1 MPTNSTQNKPQPPEM
16 PTEEKD
22 FYKTL
27 AGEMI
32 KASISRIESN
42 ASSTLTI
49 ASAIAT
55 IYGAILGFWVTS
67 QNTLTP
73 TGSVV
78 IAIPEILLIFS
89 VISTAMAIV
98 PMGLTQVSVCSPDLT
113 RDAYQ
118 KIVKSKTLRM
128 KVSFI
133 LLVAALTFIL
143 IVVLALSAY
152 RDVLLQKIVSA

>member
-1 MPTNSTQNKPQPPEM
+1 M
-16 PTEEKD
+16 PTEEKE

-42 ASSTLTI
+42 ASNTLTI

-55 IYGAILGFWVTS
+55 IYGAIVGFWVTS
-67 QNTLTP
+67 QNALTP

-78 IAIPEILLIFS
+78 IAIPEILSIFS
-89 VISTAMAIV
+89 VVSTAMAIV
-98 PMGLTQVSVCSPDLT
+98 PMGLTQVSICSPDLT

-118 KIVKSKTLRM
+118 DIMQSKTLRM
-128 KVSFI
+128 KVSFV
-133 LLVAALTFIL
+133 LLIAALTSIL
-143 IVVLALSAY
+143 IVVLALSAN
-152 RDVLLQKIVSA
+152 RDVLLQKIVSP